1 MIRCT
6 FASGDEKVWVTMI
19 ATDMARGTWSQLQ
32 GTFFTQRLWST
43 ERTFFCHLK
52 GNCISKDIW
61 NFLLEFW
68 NFPFP
73 RSVFYLEHSFQVVH
87 RFHWKFDIQEFDA
100 TRFLAPPGEGFGRS
114 MKPEVRRVSSRGFST
129 LQVMLL
135 GSAVTM
141 GKLRGFHYLIFPRV
155 G

>member
-1 MIRCT
+1 M
-6 FASGDEKVWVTMI
+6 
-19 ATDMARGTWSQLQ
+19 
-32 GTFFTQRLWST
+32 
-43 ERTFFCHLK
+43 
-52 GNCISKDIW
+52 
-61 NFLLEFW
+61 
-68 NFPFP
+68 
-73 RSVFYLEHSFQVVH
+73 FYLEHSFQVVH